1 MFLWVGGQ
9 ICSSPPP
16 LILKGPKYAVSNRVN
31 GQMCWTFTRIC
42 NQVLSIVICDAHI
55 PRSDSLISQ
64 FRIYMGTI
72 PPGSNRVKV
81 PPFSPGLAEDAGE
94 ASLLWGFKEGGDQ
107 ISLQWLKLS
116 FYSFRFVSFRAD
128 YATQF
133 FMVFLYKMQYQEKI
147 REKWQ
152 FTAPQLFWSMGSIAN
167 LLARA
172 NIKHTLGRKK

>member
-1 MFLWVGGQ
+1 MPCLIGLMGKCAEHLPEFVTRFYQLLYAMHIFQ
-9 ICSSPPP
+9 DPIP
-16 LILKGPKYAVSNRVN
+16 LSLNFV
-31 GQMCWTFTRIC
+31 FTWE
-42 NQVLSIVICDAHI
+42 
-55 PRSDSLISQ
+55 RS
-64 FRIYMGTI
+64 

-94 ASLLWGFKEGGDQ
+94 AGLLWGFKEGGDQ

-133 FMVFLYKMQYQEKI
+133 FMVFLYKMQYQEKV